1 MWKPPRTT
9 LLTIGS
15 ALLVIAPKCP
25 VCFLAYFGIFGV
37 ATASVSV
44 YRTWLPMVTAS
55 WLALTVAT
63 LAFQRQRQLRYGPVL
78 LSVVAALVLL
88 SGKFI
93 LDNQALIGAG
103 FVALVAALVFCDHNR
118 QMTRAAEI
126 CPQCEELP
134 MLRDKKS
141 T

>member
-44 YRTWLPMVTAS
+44 YRNWLPMVTAS

-63 LAFQRQRQLRYGPVL
+63 LAFQRRRQPQYGPAL
-78 LSVVAALVLL
+78 LGVVAALVLL

-93 LDNQALIGAG
+93 LDNQALIGTG
-103 FVALVAALVFCDHNR
+103 FVALVAAVIWRLWF
-118 QMTRAAEI
+118 QKTRPAEI
-126 CPQCEELP
+126 CAQCEELP
-134 MLRDKKS
+134 ILRDKKP